1 MTNNRNNLF
10 WAYEM
15 WGIETGELATAIY
28 DNAKDMD
35 FCDYADTEDIDRASL
50 KAALDQILATAQD
63 GKIELTR
70 KQADYERRCGYLE
83 KSLFGPDLVW
93 VVPSESGTV
102 LIYEHRHFIVK

>member
-63 GKIELTR
+63 GNRNYQALLT
-70 KQADYERRCGYLE
+70 A
-83 KSLFGPDLVW
+83 LVM
-93 VVPSESGTV
+93 GHN
-102 LIYEHRHFIVK
+102 LI